1 MGQEISL
8 SRKNRNRMLK
18 KDFNDQ
24 SRQSTSI
31 EFNDIDYFKDN
42 VNFPLNVVKSKVSLY
57 TGGIFWHYFLLF
69 RWKWMGALKVKD
81 LDPTILQK

>member
-18 KDFNDQ
+18 KDFNAQ

-42 VNFPLNVVKSKVSLY
+42 VNFPLNVVKPKVSLY
-57 TGGIFWHYFLLF
+57 TGLVGFSDIISYY
-69 RWKWMGALKVKD
+69 
-81 LDPTILQK
+81 LDGSGWGL

>member
-57 TGGIFWHYFLLF
+57 TGGIF
-69 RWKWMGALKVKD
+69 
-81 LDPTILQK
+81 

>member
-42 VNFPLNVVKSKVSLY
+42 VNFPLNVVKPKVSSIY
-57 TGGIFWHYFLLF
+57 LLVQF
-69 RWKWMGALKVKD
+69 SDIIPYD
-81 LDPTILQK
+81 LDGSGWGL